1 MPIYNISNQN
11 STQYDTPIVSFDN
24 NITVNNKYSYNFNLA
39 LPTIDNFKIKSKY
52 SPLHFSNDRILN
64 ESKILSSNLS
74 RSSNDNNTLSE
85 DKFGNLLVSQ
95 SNIHI
100 ANPWKQPNN

>member
-11 STQYDTPIVSFDN
+11 STQYDTPIISSNN
-24 NITVNNKYSYNFNLA
+24 NITTNNKYTYNFNLS

-64 ESKILSSNLS
+64 KSKILSSNLS
-74 RSSNDNNTLSE
+74 RLSNNNNVISE